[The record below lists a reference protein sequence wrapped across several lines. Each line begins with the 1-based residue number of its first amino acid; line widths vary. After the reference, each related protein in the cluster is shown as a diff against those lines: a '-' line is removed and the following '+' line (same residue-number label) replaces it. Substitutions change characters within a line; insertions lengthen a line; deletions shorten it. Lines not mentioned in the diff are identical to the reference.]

1 MLLVEFEQVYF
12 IFKLLNPLIQHL
24 LILCLLPCLFLLQL
38 FLLFLVFEE
47 QAIML
52 LLDLPYFGQ

>member
-12 IFKLLNPLIQHL
+12 IFKLLYPLIQQL